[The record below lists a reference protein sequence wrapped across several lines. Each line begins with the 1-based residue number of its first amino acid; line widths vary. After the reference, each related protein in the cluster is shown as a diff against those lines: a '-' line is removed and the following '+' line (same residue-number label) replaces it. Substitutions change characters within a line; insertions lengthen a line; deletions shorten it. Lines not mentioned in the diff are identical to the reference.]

1 MILILDFKIGNVGAV
16 YNALNFL
23 KFKSKISNNAIDIKN
38 AYKIIIPGNGNFGEG
53 IKKIKNLKIIDD
65 LNEKVLVKKTPILGI
80 CLGYQIMFKKSEEN
94 ENYSGLNWISGGVK
108 KFKKKKFFPVPHVGW
123 NNINFKNFS
132 LAKNIPNNSKFYF
145 NHSYYTKV
153 LEKNQN
159 YGETNYINK
168 FKSLFEKENIFG
180 CQPHLEK
187 SQKFG
192 LQMLKNFCDL

>member
-1 MILILDFKIGNVGAV
+1 MILILDFKIGNIGAV

-23 KFKSKISNNAIDIKN
+23 KFKCKISNNVIDIKN
-38 AYKIIIPGNGNFGEG
+38 AYKIILPGNGNFGEG
-53 IKKIKNLKIIDD
+53 IKKIKNLKIIED

-80 CLGYQIMFKKSEEN
+80 CLGYQIMLEQSEEN
-94 ENYSGLNWISGGVK
+94 KNYSGLNWIRGKVL
-108 KFKKKKFFPVPHVGW
+108 KFKKKKFLPIPHVGW
-123 NNINFKNFS
+123 NNVSFKNFS

-145 NHSYYTKV
+145 NHSYFTEV

>member
-1 MILILDFKIGNVGAV
+1 M
-16 YNALNFL
+16 
-23 KFKSKISNNAIDIKN
+23 
-38 AYKIIIPGNGNFGEG
+38 
-53 IKKIKNLKIIDD
+53 
-65 LNEKVLVKKTPILGI
+65 
-80 CLGYQIMFKKSEEN
+80 
-94 ENYSGLNWISGGVK
+94 
-108 KFKKKKFFPVPHVGW
+108 
-123 NNINFKNFS
+123 
-132 LAKNIPNNSKFYF
+132 
-145 NHSYYTKV
+145 